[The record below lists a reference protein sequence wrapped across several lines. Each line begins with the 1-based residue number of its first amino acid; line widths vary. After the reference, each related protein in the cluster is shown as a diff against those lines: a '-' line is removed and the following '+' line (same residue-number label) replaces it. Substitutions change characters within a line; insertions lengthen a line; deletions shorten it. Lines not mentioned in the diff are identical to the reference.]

1 MVIDLHANLNVLL
14 KYVDKYRKYLPINS
28 PSVQRK
34 MQYVYNNDKPLES
47 SFECDAQQQWDLTPS
62 RNISLAESRDRAVGA
77 LIGLAVGDAVGTTL
91 EFLPR
96 DRAHVNDMIGDGPFR
111 LRAGEWTDDTSMA
124 LCLAETLLEK
134 GDADTI
140 CFRNKLLEWYQHG
153 YNSSNG
159 ICFDIGN
166 TTRFALE
173 QYLTVGP
180 GWSGNTAPETAGNAS
195 IIRQAPVSIFRK
207 SLSKAFY
214 EAKNKVSQ
222 HTVPRKQ

>member
-1 MVIDLHANLNVLL
+1 
-14 KYVDKYRKYLPINS
+14 
-28 PSVQRK
+28 
-34 MQYVYNNDKPLES
+34 
-47 SFECDAQQQWDLTPS
+47 
-62 RNISLAESRDRAVGA
+62 
-77 LIGLAVGDAVGTTL
+77 
-91 EFLPR
+91 
-96 DRAHVNDMIGDGPFR
+96 MIGGGPFR

-140 CFRNKLLEWYQHG
+140 CFRNKFLEWYQHG

-159 ICFDIGN
+159 VCFDIGN

-195 IIRQAPVSIFRK
+195 IIRQAPVSIFLE
-207 SLSKAFY
+207 S
-214 EAKNKVSQ
+214 
-222 HTVPRKQ
+222 H

>member
-14 KYVDKYRKYLPINS
+14 KYVDIYRKYLPVS
-28 PSVQRK
+28 SLSVQQK
-34 MQYVYNNDKPLES
+34 MQYKYNDKLLES
-47 SFECDAQQQWDLTPS
+47 SFDCDAQKQWDLTPQC
-62 RNISLAESRDRAVGA
+62 NISLAESRDRAVGA

-96 DRAHVNDMIGDGPFR
+96 DKAHVKDMIGGGPFR

-140 CFRNKLLEWYQHG
+140 CFRNKLLEWHRHG

-180 GWSGNTAPETAGNAS
+180 GWIGNTAPETAGNAS
-195 IIRQAPVSIFRK
+195 IIRQAPVSIF
-207 SLSKAFY
+207 L
-214 EAKNKVSQ
+214 EN
-222 HTVPRKQ
+222 H